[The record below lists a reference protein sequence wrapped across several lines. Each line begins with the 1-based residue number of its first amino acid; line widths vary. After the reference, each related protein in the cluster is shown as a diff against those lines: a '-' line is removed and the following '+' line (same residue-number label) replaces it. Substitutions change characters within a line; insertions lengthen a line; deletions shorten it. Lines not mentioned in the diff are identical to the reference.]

1 MDFSFFIINQTPDGS
16 SMKQVYDEGL
26 EQIEWG
32 DRLGYSTVFLA
43 EHAFYHHGKP
53 SPHVLL
59 GNIAARTKRIRLGTA
74 VSVLP
79 WHNPIEV
86 AQDYA
91 TVDLLS
97 DGRLDFGVGRGLF
110 KGEFDGYGVPW
121 GEAEERF
128 NESLDIVLKAWT
140 GEPFSYEGKF
150 FSIPEVTVMP
160 KPLQEPHPPSV
171 AALLES
177 LDHGKSP
184 AARDYAYSGGLAH
197 PPGRPQA
204 TVWAA

>member
-16 SMKQVYDEGL
+16 SMKQIYDEGL

-110 KGEFDGYGVPW
+110 KGEFDGYGIPW

-128 NESLDIVLKAWT
+128 NESLDIILKA
-140 GEPFSYEGKF
+140 
-150 FSIPEVTVMP
+150 
-160 KPLQEPHPPSV
+160 
-171 AALLES
+171 
-177 LDHGKSP
+177 
-184 AARDYAYSGGLAH
+184 
-197 PPGRPQA
+197 
-204 TVWAA
+204 